1 MFQRWFGGYSG
12 YMDTNSEPTP
22 ENHPV
27 ENDTVL
33 AHINDP
39 APQPTASRA
48 EPGAHEERDDTT
60 VLARINGPGQ
70 TAEDVEAA
78 PEGGGH

>member
-1 MFQRWFGGYSG
+1 
-12 YMDTNSEPTP
+12 MDTNSEPTP

-48 EPGAHEERDDTT
+48 EPDGREGGGENCEERDETT